1 VTPTPARMTTARQRR
16 LQLIQPT
23 DVTKGFTSAVAE
35 AWRQHRLEVIAVALL
50 GIAGLI
56 FPAPI
61 WLVGFLLW
69 LVGSTLVMTSK
80 LWTVGDKWLTVPGL
94 IVIVIAGIAVAEALG
109 GSRPDAAAYGDEA
122 LSAAAT
128 LFKITMLL
136 AAVFLGW
143 RMQRGHHARRVPPW
157 VRRRR
162 R

>member
-1 VTPTPARMTTARQRR
+1 VTPTPARMTHGAVAPTPARMTTARQRR

-23 DVTKGFTSAVAE
+23 DVTKGFAAAVAE
-35 AWRQHRLEVIAVALL
+35 AWRQHRLEVIAV
-50 GIAGLI
+50 
-56 FPAPI
+56 
-61 WLVGFLLW
+61 
-69 LVGSTLVMTSK
+69 VGSTLVMTSK

-109 GSRPDAAAYGDEA
+109 GSRTDAAAYGDEA

-136 AAVFLGW
+136 AAVYLAW
-143 RMQRGHHARRVPPW
+143 RMQRGHRARRVPPW